1 MHTIT
6 LQKQEPLAGD
16 IRGFYFTKPHG
27 LSWRAGNHAV
37 FFVPLENYDLGGN
50 SRPLSISSAPG
61 DDHILVIS
69 HCPAENASA
78 FKQKLAN
85 LQPGDTVE
93 MTDPVGEF
101 FLDDNV
107 DNPLLVAA
115 GIGIGA
121 IRAILRDRELRGVPL
136 NGELRYYAPDGQF
149 VFEQE
154 LRDMDARHKEF
165 GLQLLAHDIA
175 ELGQIKEIEQRVDR
189 KVYMSGVYV
198 QRTDIPDTFDTA
210 EDHVAAREEVNLIEA
225 AKKLVGG

>member
-6 LQKQEPLAGD
+6 LQKQEPLAGN
-16 IRGFYFTKPHG
+16 IRAFYFSKPHDIT
-27 LSWRAGNHAV
+27 WRAGNHAV
-37 FFVPLENYDLGGN
+37 FFVSLPNYDLGGN

-61 DDHILVIS
+61 DDHVMVVS

-78 FKQKLAN
+78 FKQAFAL
-85 LQPGDTVE
+85 LQPGQTVE

-101 FLDDNV
+101 VLDDNV

-121 IRAILRDRELRGVPL
+121 VRAILRDREQRGISL
-136 NGELRYYAPDGQF
+136 NGDLRYYAPDGQF
-149 VFEQE
+149 IFQQE
-154 LRDMDARHKEF
+154 LEDMAARHPEF
-165 GLQLLAHDIA
+165 GLQFLAHDIA

-198 QRTDIPDTFDTA
+198 QRTDIPDTFDPT
-210 EDHVAAREEVNLIEA
+210 EDHIAAREEVTLIEA
-225 AKKLVGG
+225 ARKLVGN